1 MIFTLL
7 YTHKFNFIFNEYNR
21 LTTLMWG
28 SGLVIISSIPFLFL
42 TEDVHWLVYLFVPV
56 QGIGLAIGLN
66 VASSL
71 ISDMLGRNNK
81 NSAFV
86 YGTYSLLDKFAS
98 GILLVTI
105 GETVIERVHFLR
117 ALAGILPIVT
127 SFFAWVFAYWG
138 QDEYLTDLNSI

>member
-1 MIFTLL
+1 M
-7 YTHKFNFIFNEYNR
+7 Y
-21 LTTLMWG
+21 G
-28 SGLVIISSIPFLFL
+28 SGLVIISSVPFLFI
-42 TEDVHWLVYLFVPV
+42 TPQIHWVVFLLVPI

-98 GILLVTI
+98 GILLVI
-105 GETVIERVHFLR
+105 VGETVIENVHWLR
-117 ALAGILPIVT
+117 GLAGLLPIFT
-127 SFFAWVFAYWG
+127 SFLAWFFAFLG
-138 QDEYLTDLNSI
+138 QEESFVDLNGI